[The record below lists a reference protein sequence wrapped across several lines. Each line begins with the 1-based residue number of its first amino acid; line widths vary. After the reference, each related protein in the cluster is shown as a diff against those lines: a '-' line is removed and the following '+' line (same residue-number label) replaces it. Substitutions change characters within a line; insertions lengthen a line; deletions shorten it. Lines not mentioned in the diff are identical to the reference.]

1 MSRST
6 MANKSQLFGAATAL
20 IAVGILMTPAPAQ
33 AIPVVPLAPACTDY
47 QFTGTVDLEQ
57 SNGWLVVFAATGRTV
72 AGSASAFSHT
82 SHISDMS
89 GNVNGGIN
97 GGHLDF
103 TIRWDNGPVG
113 HYIGDVGDSGVATGT
128 TVDQTNPGSTSTW
141 HSTGGLA
148 CVASPTAPAPPP
160 SAPPPPPASTPPP
173 APAWRPP
180 IRPANTQATV
190 TADVDVY
197 DVPGGNGNVI
207 GTLRK
212 GQQVQLAGSCN
223 KNDWC
228 QVVDQGWVWGNLQ
241 F

>member
-148 CVASPTAPAPPP
+148 CVAPPTAHRTATLGSPT
-160 SAPPPPPASTPPP
+160 
-173 APAWRPP
+173 
-180 IRPANTQATV
+180 
-190 TADVDVY
+190 TAGVN
-197 DVPGGNGNVI
+197 PTTGP
-207 GTLRK
+207 RME
-212 GQQVQLAGSCN
+212 AAH
-223 KNDWC
+223 
-228 QVVDQGWVWGNLQ
+228 
-241 F
+241 